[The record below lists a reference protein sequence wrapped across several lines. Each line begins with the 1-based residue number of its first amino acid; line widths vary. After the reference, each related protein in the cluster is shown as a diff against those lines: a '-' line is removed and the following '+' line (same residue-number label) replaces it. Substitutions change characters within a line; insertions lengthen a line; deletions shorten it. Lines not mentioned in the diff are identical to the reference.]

1 MVATTRTGR
10 AVHLLLAK
18 QSPVKVQAVVA
29 RKKKRKL
36 DLDAS
41 TTLDEAVTTSKRT
54 KKRATAQ
61 VVEVDDED
69 GIGLDEL
76 AAAAAAKENKAAGTN
91 EVSAAKKEKRFRST
105 KSAFVV
111 LTKVQYTGNYDEAFT
126 KLKQASIHKLTRGG
140 SYPLKNGDSVQ
151 NFKCLHN
158 TVGCKYKCRFIHV
171 KETNEVRLET
181 CGTHCLEAHAKR
193 TSTKG
198 MSAQQK
204 DYVKTAMR
212 NKVQPET
219 IQNTMMEESPSK
231 NLGAGGYPTLNMVQ
245 NFIKKESTKVNKEEA
260 FGNTIA
266 ELKEW
271 CTTHSTI
278 PTNDDEVFV
287 VDFYFG
293 ESTFKIFLSTRRL
306 LKCIVEQAS
315 RGCGKILVCIDAT
328 YKINLEK
335 RPVIPCGTVDWDL
348 LYHEVGYCII
358 SERCENHTHFEFT
371 LSAIWK
377 GLKAAHNFTPAGFTL
392 VHMQD
397 NAEAIRNAIDDA
409 VAALPIDERPSDVV
423 KLTCYCHFKGPVGAV
438 AKNKDKIVKPRRLEK
453 MKEDLRK
460 LHQVPAGL
468 SPYVITVL
476 FAQLMR
482 KWRDKGERR
491 WVAWLNAFWRVGVHW
506 SRAQNFAGI
515 VHHNMHLE
523 RANRS
528 LKKWLARKRF
538 MFATFTTELV
548 RKLRVTSLVEA
559 QRIWPDAPTI
569 TAADWRAAQA
579 YVKSTR
585 DSFVSVSSARRPS
598 AVFLLSQEGNEHLT
612 QRVLN
617 DPNVSA
623 PEYLRGKPNPL
634 FVAELQK
641 RAEKKAQK
649 FEEAFLSDDDKQL
662 KSLTYDKA
670 IKLLRTF
677 HMLEELPEDEK
688 ICKYV
693 QFSCTCHG
701 KLGIKH
707 KFGYQCTRKC
717 KHTLAQGLR
726 TGLYV
731 VPCGLELGVVSKP
744 KSAGGR
750 AKKAGKALECESSE
764 SDDEEEDDESSEH
777 EDGSEED
784 EIE

>member
-111 LTKVQYTGNYDEAFT
+111 LTKVQYTGNYEEAFM

-293 ESTFKIFLSTRRL
+293 ESRFKIFLSTRRL

-328 YKINLEK
+328 
-335 RPVIPCGTVDWDL
+335 
-348 LYHEVGYCII
+348 
-358 SERCENHTHFEFT
+358 
-371 LSAIWK
+371 
-377 GLKAAHNFTPAGFTL
+377 
-392 VHMQD
+392 
-397 NAEAIRNAIDDA
+397 
-409 VAALPIDERPSDVV
+409 
-423 KLTCYCHFKGPVGAV
+423 
-438 AKNKDKIVKPRRLEK
+438 
-453 MKEDLRK
+453 
-460 LHQVPAGL
+460 
-468 SPYVITVL
+468 
-476 FAQLMR
+476 
-482 KWRDKGERR
+482 
-491 WVAWLNAFWRVGVHW
+491 
-506 SRAQNFAGI
+506 
-515 VHHNMHLE
+515 
-523 RANRS
+523 
-528 LKKWLARKRF
+528 
-538 MFATFTTELV
+538 
-548 RKLRVTSLVEA
+548 
-559 QRIWPDAPTI
+559 
-569 TAADWRAAQA
+569 
-579 YVKSTR
+579 
-585 DSFVSVSSARRPS
+585 
-598 AVFLLSQEGNEHLT
+598 
-612 QRVLN
+612 
-617 DPNVSA
+617 
-623 PEYLRGKPNPL
+623 
-634 FVAELQK
+634 
-641 RAEKKAQK
+641 
-649 FEEAFLSDDDKQL
+649 
-662 KSLTYDKA
+662 
-670 IKLLRTF
+670 
-677 HMLEELPEDEK
+677 
-688 ICKYV
+688 
-693 QFSCTCHG
+693 
-701 KLGIKH
+701 
-707 KFGYQCTRKC
+707 
-717 KHTLAQGLR
+717 
-726 TGLYV
+726 
-731 VPCGLELGVVSKP
+731 
-744 KSAGGR
+744 
-750 AKKAGKALECESSE
+750 
-764 SDDEEEDDESSEH
+764 
-777 EDGSEED
+777 
-784 EIE
+784 